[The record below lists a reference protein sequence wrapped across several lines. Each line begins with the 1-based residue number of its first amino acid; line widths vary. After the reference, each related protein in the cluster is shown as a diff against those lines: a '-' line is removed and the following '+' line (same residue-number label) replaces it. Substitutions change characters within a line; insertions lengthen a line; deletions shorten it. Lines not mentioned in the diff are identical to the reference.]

1 MQILVNEQST
11 YKQNGKYKKNEE
23 SNGSNE
29 RSKTYHIVKQRNISR
44 KRVSDVSIIKEG
56 WLAER
61 KYFGINTYVYVG
73 ILRAFKLGA
82 YRGLG
87 IETINDLAAHLFACG
102 DILKQDKG
110 KDTPLKLSSLRTEL
124 RKVWAVIKVEDT
136 ENIDPYGYDVR
147 LNP

>member
-1 MQILVNEQST
+1 MESI
-11 YKQNGKYKKNEE
+11 KKNKKLKWHTQI
-23 SNGSNE
+23 NKTD
-29 RSKTYHIVKQRNISR
+29 KTYNIVNQRNTSR
-44 KRVSDVSIIKEG
+44 KTVSNVSIIEEE

-61 KYFGINTYVYVG
+61 KYFGINTYAYVG

-87 IETINDLAAHLFACG
+87 IKTINDLAAHLFASG

-110 KDTPLKLSSLRTEL
+110 RDTPLKLSSLRTEL
-124 RKVWAVIKVEDT
+124 RKVWAVIKQEDT
-136 ENIDPYGYDVR
+136 ANIDPYGYDVK

>member
-1 MQILVNEQST
+1 M
-11 YKQNGKYKKNEE
+11 
-23 SNGSNE
+23 
-29 RSKTYHIVKQRNISR
+29 
-44 KRVSDVSIIKEG
+44 SDVSFIEEE

-87 IETINDLAAHLFACG
+87 IETINDLATHLFASG

-124 RKVWAVIKVEDT
+124 SKVWAVIKMEDT
-136 ENIDPYGYDVR
+136 ENIDPYGYDVT

>member
-1 MQILVNEQST
+1 MQISVNKQSI
-11 YKQNGKYKKNEE
+11 YKPNGKYKKNEWLK
-23 SNGSNE
+23 
-29 RSKTYHIVKQRNISR
+29 RSSQTNKTYSTVKQRNTSR
-44 KRVSDVSIIKEG
+44 KAVSDVSFIEEE

-87 IETINDLAAHLFACG
+87 IETINDLAAHLFASG

-124 RKVWAVIKVEDT
+124 SKVWAVIKMEDT
-136 ENIDPYGYDVR
+136 ENIDPYGYDVT
-147 LNP
+147 LNQ

>member
-87 IETINDLAAHLFACG
+87 IKTINDLAAHLFACG
-102 DILKQDKG
+102 DTLKQDKG

-124 RKVWAVIKVEDT
+124 SKVWAVIKMEDT
-136 ENIDPYGYDVR
+136 ENIDPYGYDVT